1 MAQCSA
7 CGASVYESAAHMTDS
22 NMRLGE
28 VLLDEVVPDI
38 RTQVHALLREEIVA
52 QTPGRFCLISVDP
65 GC

>member
-1 MAQCSA
+1 
-7 CGASVYESAAHMTDS
+7 MTDS